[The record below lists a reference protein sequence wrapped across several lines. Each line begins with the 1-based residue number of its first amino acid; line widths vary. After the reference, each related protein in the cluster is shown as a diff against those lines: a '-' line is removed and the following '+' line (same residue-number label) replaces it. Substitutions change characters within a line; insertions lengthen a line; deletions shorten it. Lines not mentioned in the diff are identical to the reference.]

1 MNGGI
6 DMKVFNLNYH
16 DIEYAIVFA
25 DNIKEAKKK
34 AEKRTG
40 IPTEEWVG
48 EEFKPGMYEDVL
60 YFC

>member
-1 MNGGI
+1 
-6 DMKVFNLNYH
+6 MKVFSLTHH
-16 DIEYAIVFA
+16 DIEYAVVFA
-25 DNIKEAKKK
+25 DNIDEAKKK

-40 IPTEEWVG
+40 ILAEEWVG